1 MGQEIERKFLT
12 CDDRWRGLAAGT
24 LYRQG
29 YVKSDRGHG
38 ITVKTVSAPGR
49 TSGFIQVASPVLP
62 KSVEFLIPIAEAIV
76 LLDALC
82 IEVQESYQQGV
93 RTRSGALSSQSG
105 HTLRFRL
112 AGEQGIFTIK
122 TKTVGISRSEFEF
135 EIPKALSMQ
144 MLNLICEQ
152 PQIEKYRYKIPYAGL
167 IWEVDDFLGKN
178 QGLVIAEVELESES
192 QLVEKPDWI
201 GPEVSG
207 DRRYYNSY
215 LVKRPFQTWKD

>member
-1 MGQEIERKFLT
+1 MGQEIERKFLP
-12 CDDRWRGLAAGT
+12 CDDRWRGLAEGT

-29 YVKSDRGHG
+29 YVNSDRGHG

-49 TSGFIQVASPVLP
+49 TSGFIQVDSSALLD
-62 KSVEFLIPIAEAIV
+62 SVEFLIPIAEAIA

-82 IEVQESYQQGV
+82 IEVNEIAEQGV
-93 RTRSGALSSQSG
+93 STRSGTLSTQAG

-135 EIPKALSMQ
+135 EIPKALAIQ

-167 IWEVDDFLGKN
+167 IWEVDDFLGEN
-178 QGLVIAEVELESES
+178 QGLVMAEVELESES

-201 GPEVSG
+201 GLEVSG

-215 LVKRPFQTWKD
+215 LVKRPFKSWKD